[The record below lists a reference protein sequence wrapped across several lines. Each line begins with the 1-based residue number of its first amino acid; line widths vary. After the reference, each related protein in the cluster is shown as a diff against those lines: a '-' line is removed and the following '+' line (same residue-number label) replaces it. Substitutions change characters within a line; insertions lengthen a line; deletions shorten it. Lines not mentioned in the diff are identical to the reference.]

1 MIAINNNLALKT
13 VSNISKNVMKMT
25 GLYLITA
32 VISKE
37 LKSTTGELSELATQ
51 GIRRLRSKFEHN

>member
-1 MIAINNNLALKT
+1 MIAINNNLVLKT
-13 VSNISKNVMKMT
+13 FGNISKNVMKMT

-32 VISKE
+32 VINKE

-51 GIRRLRSKFEHN
+51 SIRRLKSKFEH